1 MMRIK
6 KGDGKGNEQLFV
18 SVVDGKLQISIGIA
32 LLAFAVQAPDGA
44 GWPEDWHIN
53 DINKFAASMAR
64 QLRRESENG
73 TTPVHRMFD
82 AAAIEV
88 LEQGEDGVDEGSVE
102 IGIKLAQDFLGP
114 THRAEAAK
122 P

>member
-1 MMRIK
+1 MRIK
-6 KGDGKGNEQLFV
+6 PGDGNENKVLSV
-18 SVVDGKLQISIGIA
+18 TVVDGELRISIGIA

-44 GWPEDWHIN
+44 GWPNDWHVN
-53 DINKFAASMAR
+53 DINKFAKSLAR
-64 QLRRESENG
+64 QLQRESENG

-82 AAAIEV
+82 AAALEV

-102 IGIKLAQDFLGP
+102 IGIKLAQEYLGP
-114 THRAEAAK
+114 TYRAK